1 MVPTGLQ
8 ESLLTIKR
16 ARKCALTDSS
26 RAQKQCFW
34 CWKAAPDVAGS
45 RSCSS
50 ELGSECVD
58 AWNEGVVVGQVWVE
72 RSSLSLARALLR
84 WNKPRLQ
91 NDIFSHPSNK
101 LHIQQIS
108 GSLPNH
114 FFPLQSFK
122 KLHVGLDYRDIIQKI
137 FLLFFISNTI
147 CRLAQFQGS
156 QSFRITISSNVSH
169 RV

>member
-1 MVPTGLQ
+1 MPTGLQ

-16 ARKCALTDSS
+16 KHKCALTDSS

-34 CWKAAPDVAGS
+34 CWEASPDVAGGRS
-45 RSCSS
+45 RSS

-58 AWNEGVVVGQVWVE
+58 AWNEGVVVVGQVWVE
-72 RSSLSLARALLR
+72 RSSLSLVRALLR
-84 WNKPRLQ
+84 WNKPRLR
-91 NDIFSHPSNK
+91 NDIFSHPLNK

-114 FFPLQSFK
+114 FFPLQSLK

-137 FLLFFISNTI
+137 FYLRHHLPLGRN
-147 CRLAQFQGS
+147 
-156 QSFRITISSNVSH
+156 FRAFKASG
-169 RV
+169 